1 MKNFEVFENNAGGL
15 ALVVYG
21 PHCTVDYIHTGYE
34 YSPGQLSA
42 DLDALRRGADPAME
56 WDDNEIDDFNGDQVC
71 DLTEGA
77 WGQAI
82 ADNWGTYYHLMGA
95 AGRREFLPDDPDDD
109 DI

>member
-21 PHCTVDYIHTGYE
+21 PHYTVEYIHTGYE

-42 DLDALRRGADPAME
+42 DLGALQEGADPATE
-56 WDDNEIDDFNGDQVC
+56 WEGNEIDDFSGDQVY

-95 AGRREFLPDDPDDD
+95 AGRREFYPDTDDN
-109 DI
+109 